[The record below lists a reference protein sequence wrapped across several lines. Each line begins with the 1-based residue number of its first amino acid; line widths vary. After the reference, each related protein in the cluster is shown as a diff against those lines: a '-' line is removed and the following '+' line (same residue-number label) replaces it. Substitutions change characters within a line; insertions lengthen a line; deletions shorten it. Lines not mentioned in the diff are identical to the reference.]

1 MATVEGGGR
10 ALLVRLLQ
18 SCAEL
23 AHLAGETIRAVQR
36 EREQPQGGGGGGS
49 AALGATLKDAGD
61 DRSYLTTADLRAQK
75 VIVDGLRAQ
84 FPALSLVGEE
94 DEAEE
99 GVGALADPASWLPDA
114 AAAAGCVLGVAADG
128 LPAEL
133 DSVALAELVVF
144 IDPVDGT
151 REFVQGRLEACQ
163 TLIGISWRGRAI
175 AGVVGLP
182 FHDPAKIGSVS
193 ASPPST
199 AAGVILSGI
208 VGVGVFGLPAAEG
221 ASRTQ
226 LVCASSKTVK
236 EDVLVKAHAI
246 VGGET
251 LVAGGCGNKILRL
264 LLGEADVTLFNLGTS
279 LWDTCAT
286 EALLVASGGVLT
298 TLLGTPVEHTA
309 AVPTP
314 NRLGVV
320 ATASTYT
327 ERSGKTHRELC
338 AALVQDLN
346 TELAELVGGGLVS
359 AGGQQ
364 ALDIVR
370 SIDGQP
376 FTASELGELLGC
388 PGAISAFSCPESGSV
403 RYKQSVAAR
412 VMLVPTEAEAE
423 PPPASFFYKR
433 VSCHDIAGIW
443 VAFFS
448 RCQRYC
454 C

>member
-1 MATVEGGGR
+1 MATAEGDGR
-10 ALLVRLLQ
+10 ALLARLLQ

-36 EREQPQGGGGGGS
+36 EREQAEGGGGGGS

-99 GVGALADPASWLPDA
+99 GVKALDDPASWLPDA
-114 AAAAGCVLGVAADG
+114 AVAAGCALGVAADG

-133 DSVALAELVVF
+133 DAVALAELVVF

-208 VGVGVFGLPAAEG
+208 VGVGVFGLPPAAEG
-221 ASRTQ
+221 ASRTA

-236 EDVLVKAHAI
+236 EEVVVKAHAI

-279 LWDTCAT
+279 LWDSCAT
-286 EALLVASGGVLT
+286 EALLVASGGALT

-327 ERSGKTHRELC
+327 ERSGKTHREVC

-346 TELAELVGGGLVS
+346 TELAELLGGGLVS
-359 AGGQQ
+359 TGGQQ

-412 VMLVPTEAEAE
+412 VMLVPTEAAAE
-423 PPPASFFYKR
+423 QPPASFFYKR

-443 VAFFS
+443 PAFFS
-448 RCQRYC
+448 RCQQ
-454 C
+454 